1 VSEYARNVVAL
12 GEMERGRAELS
23 EPAGRVFGSRAMRLE
38 PQLQG
43 ILSERDAPVQL
54 QPYSYFI
61 LDTGLRRYN
70 ENGFPLP
77 RSLPQG
83 EGS

>member
-1 VSEYARNVVAL
+1 LCNDPSPCRRDIIFELAL
-12 GEMERGRAELS
+12 
-23 EPAGRVFGSRAMRLE
+23 VLE

-61 LDTGLRRYN
+61 LDTGLRRDD

-83 EGS
+83 AGS